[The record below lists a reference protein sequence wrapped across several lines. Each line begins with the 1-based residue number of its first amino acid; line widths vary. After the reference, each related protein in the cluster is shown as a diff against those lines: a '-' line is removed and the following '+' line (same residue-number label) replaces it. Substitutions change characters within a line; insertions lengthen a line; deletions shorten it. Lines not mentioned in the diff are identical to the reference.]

1 MVYTLVV
8 HVTAVDDAAV
18 QKLHAKLIEAALVY
32 NRDKGTIDWFV
43 MQEEGNPKNFT
54 VVERYESK
62 DATKIHLENPY
73 WSRFN
78 DYFGPLIV
86 QPMDLRRYDE
96 LLPQGAGAASRKYGE
111 AVLPDDK
118 KVDTDPDIWKNIDQY
133 QAHLREQ
140 GNY

>member
-8 HVTAVDDAAV
+8 HVTAKDDAAV
-18 QKLHAKLIEAALVY
+18 PKLHAKLVEAALVY

-62 DATKIHLENPY
+62 DATKTHMENPY

-78 DYFGPLIV
+78 DYFIPLIV
-86 QPMDLRRYDE
+86 DPMDLRRYDE
-96 LLPQGAGAASRKYGE
+96 LLPQGAGAESRKFGSG
-111 AVLPDDK
+111 VIPDDK
-118 KVDTDPDIWKNIDQY
+118 KVDEEPEVWKKIDKY
-133 QAHLREQ
+133 QSHLREQ